1 MHCFSN
7 STWILMTRF
16 LDSSKVVITWT
27 KIYFSWYM
35 YISLEKIITLAKITL
50 LNNSNHICQIQNIL
64 ILSRTLSCYCSV
76 SVAVFDV
83 IPGSVFICRWLKSF
97 SNLEVRVIRLQLY
110 QPKEC
115 KNLNESFIF
124 LNEKKKTLLYLC
136 ILGLANSP
144 PPPFQRKCTNGLL
157 SQSVTLI
164 KIRATSVFIET
175 PEYIFPSTHL
185 ANNL

>member
-1 MHCFSN
+1 MHCFRN
-7 STWILMTRF
+7 STWILMTRT

-35 YISLEKIITLAKITL
+35 CISLEKIITLAKITL

-64 ILSRTLSCYCSV
+64 ILSRTLSYYCSV
-76 SVAVFDV
+76 SVAIFDV
-83 IPGSVFICRWLKSF
+83 IPGLVFICCWLKSF

-124 LNEKKKTLLYLC
+124 LNEKKTTPLSLHFRACKF
-136 ILGLANSP
+136 AP
-144 PPPFQRKCTNGLL
+144 PPPSRESVLMACSHSRLL
-157 SQSVTLI
+157 
-164 KIRATSVFIET
+164 
-175 PEYIFPSTHL
+175 
-185 ANNL
+185 

>member
-64 ILSRTLSCYCSV
+64 ILSRTVSCYCSV

-83 IPGSVFICRWLKSF
+83 IPGSVFICRWLKSS

-124 LNEKKKTLLYLC
+124 LNEKKNNTPLSLHFRACKF
-136 ILGLANSP
+136 AP
-144 PPPFQRKCTNGLL
+144 PPPPL
-157 SQSVTLI
+157 
-164 KIRATSVFIET
+164 
-175 PEYIFPSTHL
+175 PEKVY
-185 ANNL
+185 

>member
-1 MHCFSN
+1 
-7 STWILMTRF
+7 MTRT

-64 ILSRTLSCYCSV
+64 ILSRTLTYNCSV

-83 IPGSVFICRWLKSF
+83 IPGLVFICCWLKSF

-124 LNEKKKTLLYLC
+124 LNGKKKPLLYLC
-136 ILGLANSP
+136 ILGHANSP

-164 KIRATSVFIET
+164 KIRATSVFIKT
-175 PEYIFPSTHL
+175 LEYIFPSTHL
-185 ANNL
+185 ANNF

>member
-27 KIYFSWYM
+27 KIYFSRYM

-124 LNEKKKTLLYLC
+124 LNEKKNTPLSLHFRACKF
-136 ILGLANSP
+136 AP
-144 PPPFQRKCTNGLL
+144 PL
-157 SQSVTLI
+157 
-164 KIRATSVFIET
+164 
-175 PEYIFPSTHL
+175 PEKVY
-185 ANNL
+185 